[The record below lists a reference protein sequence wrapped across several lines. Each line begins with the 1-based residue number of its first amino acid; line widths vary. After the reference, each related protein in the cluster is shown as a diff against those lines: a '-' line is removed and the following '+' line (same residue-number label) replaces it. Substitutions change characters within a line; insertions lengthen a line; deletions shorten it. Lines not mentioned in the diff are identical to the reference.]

1 MTDSLQSSGASR
13 KLQIWLYTALKFFL
27 VYFDVCFLLEILYW
41 FEMKVF
47 SHVLSAYMY
56 EYHVG
61 ASCPG

>member
-27 VYFDVCFLLEILYW
+27 VYFDVCFLLEIFYW

-47 SHVLSAYMY
+47 FLMFCLHICMST
-56 EYHVG
+56 
-61 ASCPG
+61 SCPG